1 MDTSQAVVPANRNK
15 QRRQLRT
22 NSEKRRIVEEAL
34 RGDES
39 VAAVARRHG
48 INANLLFNW
57 RKLYQQ
63 GLLEQCREPASA
75 TLVPVKV
82 TPARPKPAVRPEKPS
97 TITIELSGEV
107 CLRLEGRVDPEALA
121 DVLSVLGAR

>member
-1 MDTSQAVVPANRNK
+1 MDTSQAVVPANRSK

-22 NSEKRRIVEEAL
+22 NAEKRRIVEEAL
-34 RGDES
+34 RGDQS

-82 TPARPKPAVRPEKPS
+82 TPTPPKPAVLPERYG
-97 TITIELSGEV
+97 TITIELSGEIR
-107 CLRLEGRVDPEALA
+107 LRVEGRVDREALA
-121 DVLSVLGAR
+121 DVLNVLGAR